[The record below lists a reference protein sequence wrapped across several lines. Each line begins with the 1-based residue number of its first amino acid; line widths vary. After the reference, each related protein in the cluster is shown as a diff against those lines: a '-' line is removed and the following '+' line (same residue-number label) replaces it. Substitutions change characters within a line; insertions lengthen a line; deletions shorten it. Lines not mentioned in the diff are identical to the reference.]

1 MRPAGFAATAIAA
14 ALLAAPA
21 PSPAQDAG
29 QTPPRDRAIERMMG
43 LLDTDGDGRIG
54 AAEVAAE
61 QQRLLRAADLD
72 GDGKLSAAEFKRRG
86 RWFLSMRT
94 TSLFDL
100 MDGDGDQ
107 LLTLEEI
114 GAPSRRWLKRYDA
127 NGDGAIEASELPR
140 RPGQRKRRR

>member
-1 MRPAGFAATAIAA
+1 MKPASLAATAIAA

-21 PSPAQDAG
+21 PSPAQDTG
-29 QTPPRDRAIERMMG
+29 QAPPRDRAVDRMMG

-72 GDGKLSAAEFKRRG
+72 GDGKLSVAEFKRRG

-100 MDGDGDQ
+100 LDGDGDQ
-107 LLTLEEI
+107 HLTLEEI
-114 GAPSRRWLKRYDA
+114 AAPSRRWLKRYDA
-127 NGDGAIEASELPR
+127 NDDGAIEATELPR
-140 RPGQRKRRR
+140 RPWQRKRRR

>member
-1 MRPAGFAATAIAA
+1 MKPASLAAAAVAA

-21 PSPAQDAG
+21 PSPAQEAAPG
-29 QTPPRDRAIERMMG
+29 NPAAERMMG

-72 GDGKLSAAEFKRRG
+72 GDGRLSVAEFKRRG

-100 MDGDGDQ
+100 LDGDGDQ
-107 LLTLEEI
+107 HLTLEEI
-114 GAPSRRWLKRYDA
+114 RAPSRRWLKRYDS

-140 RPGQRKRRR
+140 RPWQRKRRR

>member
-1 MRPAGFAATAIAA
+1 MKPASLAATAIAA

-21 PSPAQDAG
+21 PGAAQDAG
-29 QTPPRDRAIERMMG
+29 QTPPRDRAVERMMG
-43 LLDTDGDGRIG
+43 LLDTDGDSRIG

-72 GDGKLSAAEFKRRG
+72 GDGKLSVAEFKRRG

-100 MDGDGDQ
+100 LDGDGDQ
-107 LLTLEEI
+107 HLTLEEI
-114 GAPSRRWLKRYDA
+114 RAPSRRWMKRYDA
-127 NGDGAIEASELPR
+127 NDDGAIEASELPR
-140 RPGQRKRRR
+140 RPWQRKRRR